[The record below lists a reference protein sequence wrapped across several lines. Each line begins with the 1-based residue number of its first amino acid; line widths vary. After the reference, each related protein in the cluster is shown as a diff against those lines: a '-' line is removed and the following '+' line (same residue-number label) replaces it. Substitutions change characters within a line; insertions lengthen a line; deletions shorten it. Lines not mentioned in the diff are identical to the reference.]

1 MLAQLGRETHTTQG
15 ANPPEHLLGSQ
26 QVRPLVDDVMRG
38 VNRLHLSINTM
49 GAGFTSVDE
58 HLKALGSAAEAL
70 RLVPS

>member
-1 MLAQLGRETHTTQG
+1 MASWGGGGLEALIDEVRLWSDAG
-15 ANPPEHLLGSQ
+15 AS
-26 QVRPLVDDVMRG
+26 
-38 VNRLHLSINTM
+38 HLSINTM